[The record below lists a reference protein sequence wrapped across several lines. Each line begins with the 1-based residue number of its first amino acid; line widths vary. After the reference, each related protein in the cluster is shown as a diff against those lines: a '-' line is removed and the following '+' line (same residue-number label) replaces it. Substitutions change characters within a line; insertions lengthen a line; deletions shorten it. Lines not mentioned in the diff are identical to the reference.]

1 MCVSVLCGIR
11 AVLARGA
18 IRTHSGEVRI
28 EAMVGSDAALLGV
41 LSQWCAGAAERQRPH
56 SISSGLTKLRSDLDL
71 IRFRHSMFTG
81 LSSRDPDPDRIS
93 VSSAQ

>member
-41 LSQWCAGAAERQRPH
+41 LSQWCV
-56 SISSGLTKLRSDLDL
+56 
-71 IRFRHSMFTG
+71 G
-81 LSSRDPDPDRIS
+81 LSTDDATFFLTFASRGARGKFLYVEIF
-93 VSSAQ
+93 A